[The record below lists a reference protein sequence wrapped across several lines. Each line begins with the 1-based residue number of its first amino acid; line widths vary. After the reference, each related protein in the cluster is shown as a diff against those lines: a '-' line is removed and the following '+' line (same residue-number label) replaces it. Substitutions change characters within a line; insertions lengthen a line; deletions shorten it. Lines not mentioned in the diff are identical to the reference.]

1 MQYGFWIHNS
11 YMSKL
16 WCSVVMVLDI
26 EESSEEVFEKL
37 ADHGFSDKAVYEIWY
52 WYHYDTANTKR

>member
-1 MQYGFWIHNS
+1 
-11 YMSKL
+11 MSKL